1 MFDSL
6 ITKITVKTDK
16 KLISSIVAFVRD
28 VAINEGLNLEDA
40 RKLELVADEACLN
53 VIDHAFEGQ
62 DGAYFDITLER
73 RPAQFVIA
81 IEDKGLPFDWK
92 TVDSG
97 KGQGIGLM
105 LMKAFSDEIKFVNLG
120 KDGKRLELIKNFS
133 YEEHPSIKE
142 ERETSS
148 AGEITAKP
156 VTVRFM
162 EGQEGVALAKCFYYT
177 YGYTYRDYIYYP
189 EKMKEF
195 LEKGL
200 QKSIIA
206 ATEDGEIKGHIGI
219 ARQKPDA
226 TVAELIQCVVHPSYR
241 KKGIFTQMMAKS
253 LEYAKECNLYGLYSE
268 AVTVHPFA
276 QKVNRSY
283 GGQETGFLFA
293 SISERGMEEDPYR
306 QSSIIYY
313 FKINEEPER
322 TVYIPLQH
330 TTIIKN
336 IYEHI
341 KLRRKF
347 EKPTRKATFDLPQHA
362 MVDIKV
368 IPDRKIAFMNISR
381 YGPDL
386 KDLVRVHLKELCLN
400 KIECIYIDLPLAHPL
415 TCTFCTTLEYLGFFF
430 AGLIPELH
438 DGDILR
444 LQYLNNVTVD
454 PEQTIIISPFGRE
467 LFKYIQKCQGEGGLV
482 NLLKGAI

>member
-28 VAINEGLNLEDA
+28 VAIHEGLNLEDA

-206 ATEDGEIKGHIGI
+206 ATEDGEITGHIGI

-276 QKVNRSY
+276 QKVNRSN
-283 GGQETGFLFA
+283 GGQETGFSLPVFQKRHGRRPLPPV
-293 SISERGMEEDPYR
+293 IY
-306 QSSIIYY
+306 QYY

-322 TVYIPLQH
+322 TVYIPLQ
-330 TTIIKN
+330 
-336 IYEHI
+336 
-341 KLRRKF
+341 
-347 EKPTRKATFDLPQHA
+347 
-362 MVDIKV
+362 
-368 IPDRKIAFMNISR
+368 
-381 YGPDL
+381 
-386 KDLVRVHLKELCLN
+386 
-400 KIECIYIDLPLAHPL
+400 
-415 TCTFCTTLEYLGFFF
+415 
-430 AGLIPELH
+430 
-438 DGDILR
+438 IL
-444 LQYLNNVTVD
+444 Q
-454 PEQTIIISPFGRE
+454 
-467 LFKYIQKCQGEGGLV
+467 
-482 NLLKGAI
+482 

>member
-1 MFDSL
+1 MFENL

-16 KLISSIVAFVRD
+16 KLLSSIVAFVRN
-28 VAINEGLNLEDA
+28 VAINEGLHIEDA
-40 RKLELVADEACLN
+40 RKLELVTDEACLN

-73 RPAQFVIA
+73 RPAQFVIS

-97 KGQGIGLM
+97 KGQGLGLT
-105 LMKAFSDEIKFVNLG
+105 LMKAFSDEIKFLNLG
-120 KDGKRLELIKNFS
+120 KEGKRLELIKNFS

-142 ERETSS
+142 ESETSLPEKTS
-148 AGEITAKP
+148 DMA

-162 EGQEGVALAKCFYYT
+162 EGEEGVSLAKCFYHT
-177 YGYTYRDYIYYP
+177 YGYNYRDYIYYP

-200 QKSIIA
+200 QKSVVSV
-206 ATEDGEIKGHIGI
+206 TEDGEIAGHVGI
-219 ARQKPDA
+219 AREKPDSHI
-226 TVAELIQCVVHPSYR
+226 AELIQCVVHPSYR
-241 KKGIFTQMMAKS
+241 NRGLFNKMMAKS
-253 LEYAKECNLYGLYSE
+253 IDYAKECNLYGLYNES
-268 AVTVHPFA
+268 VTVHPFS
-276 QKVNRSY
+276 QKVNRTY
-283 GGQETGFLFA
+283 GGQETGFLLA
-293 SISERGMEEDPYR
+293 SISERGIEEDPYR

-330 TTIIKN
+330 TTMIKN
-336 IYEHI
+336 LYEHI

-347 EKPTRKATFDLPQHA
+347 EKPTRKATFDLPDHA

-368 IPDRKIAFMNISR
+368 IPDRKSAFMYISR

-400 KIECIYIDLPLAHPL
+400 KIECIYIDLPMNHPL
-415 TCTFCTTLEYLGFFF
+415 TCNFCTTLEYLGFFF

-454 PEQTIIISPFGRE
+454 PEQTIIISPFGKE